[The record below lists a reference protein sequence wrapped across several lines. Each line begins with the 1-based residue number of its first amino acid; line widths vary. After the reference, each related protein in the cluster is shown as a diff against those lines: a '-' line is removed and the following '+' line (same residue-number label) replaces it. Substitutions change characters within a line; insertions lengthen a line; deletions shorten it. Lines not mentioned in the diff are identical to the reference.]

1 MPIKLIYSS
10 DFCQKRALVGGN
22 FVSAEDRF
30 LEFIRNLGRTIRKH
44 FHHSKTVDS
53 V

>member
-30 LEFIRNLGRTIRKH
+30 LEFIRTYFK
-44 FHHSKTVDS
+44 KTFPS
-53 V
+53 FKNS